1 MATISGNFLCYSA
14 ASSAQNPTKITS
26 IVFTTERY
34 NEDIIRLNATINF
47 TIGPKTG
54 GNFTVGNGPRYLF
67 VKYNGNFYQSNSNLT
82 LNLGPATGTSRFYS
96 TTGTVY
102 ITVGKNSGL
111 GNFTFYIQEFLNAP
125 GYGSSK
131 SMIWNGQNAS
141 GGAVIMSGNSS
152 WDAYVPPVES
162 PTVSFSSPSNNSIYT
177 SGSVVNFSFRI
188 TKGTNSLSSW
198 TLYKGTTLLKTEN
211 ISSGGT
217 YTCSDIITSDTTY
230 KIQVNDTSGRA
241 GSSSVALK
249 VRGINGKPTNIRV
262 GKSLSNPGFSP
273 LKDTNFKVTWTKPSL
288 GTGNSI
294 TSYSVIF
301 NNKEYSFSKDV
312 TNGTISTAGLNLKA
326 NQSYSVKVRAYD
338 FSGTSYTESDECKIN
353 FISPEFISEPKSD
366 SSVLLEKTKISWSEL
381 KTNSLNSDLLTIK
394 YSLGYAI
401 VEEDK
406 IENYNIIA
414 TDLTINSYE
423 WNTAQIS
430 TGSLVSLQ
438 IIGKVFYNDIP
449 LSTTTKET
457 SNGNYLFKGN
467 LPIKFSEIVF
477 SIPNGDYYGDSSPMN
492 VEYNVDTKEWNLNN
506 SILNFANSL
515 SVQCKMPSSWAE
527 SSVYFDGVK
536 IKWKKGLYSGE
547 IIQTSSPGMV
557 NPFTFI
563 LNEINAPL
571 LFGASGESIRFE
583 IYSLYGTKKADG
595 SPTGIYIYS
604 AEPSL
609 SFDDYPGTNGFIRAN
624 LPSIYNNGTLIP
636 TINSTFTRNVNFLE
650 NTLGSEDYQLKDLR
664 ADNVISDVP
673 VVGFKIYATKD
684 KNDYKNGQ
692 IVNVDGYLKQ
702 TNGTVTFEDDF
713 YKISGS
719 LIPSGNQSAEEDT
732 PGFVGF
738 YPKILDDKNY
748 LRQLFF
754 GNTSTSLKTLS
765 TNETF
770 YYVITAIDALKQES
784 KGYVLEVKYDFR
796 LAAKFQ
802 ESPILI
808 KNSFSKVTVNQKTG
822 YLFYGQTED
831 GADWIIFEWYP
842 AFNQNDYLA
851 NPDNYILHN
860 NKYYLKYSENN
871 LDPNFYTL
879 YKWVDNGKVYS
890 KKLINSDYTT
900 KIETIEGVPVQ
911 KYVGKY
917 QMNLKDINVDEF
929 FNLTLMPSYI
939 DSYNEEK
946 MDTPRKDL
954 YPISEVISGVSKTV
968 NFYLSCLVPASI
980 NYDSNERQQGEK
992 FKITLKIKNW
1002 GFSDDG
1008 RISKK
1013 TAIMK
1018 LNNSSLT
1025 NGYIEKNLVIGG
1037 EYESKLL
1044 VFDFAEQLKTIYD
1057 NMPFSTV
1064 TTVKV
1069 IATRSLVSNYTYT
1082 TGTSTIITIFNYYLP
1097 ANFST
1102 LSLRK
1107 NKVGINYS
1115 DLTNVE
1121 EALYVVAKDR
1131 IDSGNDVGNV
1141 AVYGDTYPH
1150 VFSIQGNLD
1159 TKMPSFSKETG
1170 EALETL
1176 QEASIYMGF
1185 YTVNDESKPYRVGS
1199 FGIEEGQPYFV
1210 YKGKYYNDNT
1220 PGKNSYEKDEDG
1232 NNIYVKKGYDNKDYF
1247 EKISIRNL
1255 PVPPGTMVLYP
1266 RKNLEVEVNGQ
1277 TILSQNNL
1285 NLINPTWYIC
1295 DGNQTVTLKTDAN
1308 LIKALFLRT
1317 EWEGKSETYEFTIPR
1332 RKPVGKVSAEP
1343 IYNENGTTI
1352 TGYIEKDIADEYCY
1366 IIKGDA

>member
-1 MATISGNFLCYSA
+1 MAVSTNKIRSDANSANFAQVTEIGITSGKTVTISG
-14 ASSAQNPTKITS
+14 K
-26 IVFTTERY
+26 
-34 NEDIIRLNATINF
+34 
-47 TIGPKTG
+47 
-54 GNFTVGNGPRYLF
+54 
-67 VKYNGNFYQSNSNLT
+67 LT
-82 LNLGPATGTSRFYS
+82 LSLSGADTFRPAGQIPVS
-96 TTGTVY
+96 
-102 ITVGKNSGL
+102 ILKP
-111 GNFTFYIQEFLNAP
+111 GNKGIGDIELVTFYIKYDKDWVGGYAYGYSFSVTFDNDSDGYNGKLVFEIDDDLGILSWTYPNRPITDTNVSWP
-125 GYGSSK
+125 GYSSSTSTDPDDDDTLTVTYPSAPTTFKTSTGISKYKTGANVTLVWSGASFGDYSNNYRYELFAGDTLIYSGTETSYSIALNGTTTYTIYCKTTSGLFSGSGK
-131 SMIWNGQNAS
+131 TLIL
-141 GGAVIMSGNSS
+141 
-152 WDAYVPPVES
+152 YVP
-162 PTVSFSSPSNNSIYT
+162 TNN
-177 SGSVVNFSFRI
+177 
-188 TKGTNSLSSW
+188 TKA
-198 TLYKGTTLLKTEN
+198 
-211 ISSGGT
+211 
-217 YTCSDIITSDTTY
+217 IIT
-230 KIQVNDTSGRA
+230 G
-241 GSSSVALK
+241 
-249 VRGINGKPTNIRV
+249 V
-262 GKSLSNPGFSP
+262 GKSNSNPGFSEKGVNSFNVKWKASSAGKNNSVVNYSI
-273 LKDTNFKVTWTKPSL
+273 LVDDKEVKNNISETAVESSVSVNSL
-288 GTGNSI
+288 SNKSYKIQVKTYDEVGN
-294 TSYSVIF
+294 YVISDAC
-301 NNKEYSFSKDV
+301 Y
-312 TNGTISTAGLNLKA
+312 L
-326 NQSYSVKVRAYD
+326 
-338 FSGTSYTESDECKIN
+338 YTV
-353 FISPEFISEPKSD
+353 SPEFNSEPSSE
-366 SSVLLEKTKISWSEL
+366 SSVLLETTTIRWDEL
-381 KTNSLNSDLLTIK
+381 KTNSLNSDLLTTK
-394 YSLGYAI
+394 YSLEYA
-401 VEEDK
+401 VVG
-406 IENYNIIA
+406 ENGLEAYNPISTNEI
-414 TDLTINSYE
+414 TTNSYQWINE
-423 WNTAQIS
+423 IDNGTLIS
-430 TGSLVSLQ
+430 LKV
-438 IIGKVFYNDIP
+438 IGKVYYGSI
-449 LSTTTKET
+449 LISQTEKET

-467 LPIKFSEIVF
+467 LPIKFSEIIF
-477 SIPNGDYYGDSSPMN
+477 SIPNGDYYGDSSPMS

-515 SVQCKMPSSWAE
+515 SVQCKMPSSWTE
-527 SSVYFDGVK
+527 SDVYFDGVK

-547 IIQTSSPGMV
+547 IIQSSSSGME
-557 NPFTFI
+557 NPFIFI

-583 IYSLYGTKKADG
+583 IYSLYETKKADE

-604 AEPSL
+604 DESSL

-624 LPSIYNNGTLIP
+624 LPSIFNNGTSIP

-664 ADNVISDVP
+664 ADNVISEVP

-684 KNDYKNGQ
+684 KDDYKNGQ

-702 TNGTVTFEDDF
+702 TNGTVTFEDNF
-713 YKISGS
+713 YKISNS
-719 LIPSGNQSAEEDT
+719 LIPSGNQSAEETT

-738 YPKILDDKNY
+738 YPQILDDKDY

-754 GNTSTSLKTLS
+754 GNTSTSLQTLS

-770 YYVITAIDALKQES
+770 YYIITAIDALKQES

-802 ESPILI
+802 DSPILRN
-808 KNSFSKVTVNQKTG
+808 NSFSEVTINQKTG

-851 NPDNYILHN
+851 NPDNYIFYN
-860 NKYYLKYSENN
+860 NKYYLKYSEENY
-871 LDPNFYTL
+871 DPNFYTL
-879 YKWVDNGKVYS
+879 YKWIDNGKVYS
-890 KKLINSDYTT
+890 KKLINTDYITE
-900 KIETIEGVPVQ
+900 IETIEGVSVQ

-954 YPISEVISGVSKTV
+954 YPISEINEVSKESEAI

-980 NYDSNERQQGEK
+980 NYDSNERKQGEK
-992 FKITLKIKNW
+992 FKITLEIKNW
-1002 GFSDDG
+1002 GFSDDE
-1008 RISKK
+1008 RIFEK
-1013 TAIMK
+1013 TAVMK

-1025 NGYIEKNLVIGG
+1025 NGYIEKNLVIDD

-1044 VFDFAEQLKTIYD
+1044 IFNLAEQLDSIYD

-1064 TTVKV
+1064 TTVKI

-1082 TGTSTIITIFNYYLP
+1082 TGTSTIVTIFNYYLP

-1131 IDSGNDVGNV
+1131 IDSGNETGNV
-1141 AVYGDTYPH
+1141 AVYDKTYPH

-1159 TKMPSFSKETG
+1159 TKMPSFSKESG
-1170 EALETL
+1170 VALSTL

-1210 YKGKYYNDNT
+1210 YKGKYYSDT
-1220 PGKNSYEKDEDG
+1220 TIGKNNCEKC
-1232 NNIYVKKGYDNKDYF
+1232 YDNKDYF

-1266 RKNLEVEVNGQ
+1266 RKNLEENDNGQ
-1277 TILSQNNL
+1277 LILSQNKL
-1285 NLINPTWYIC
+1285 KLINPTWYIC
-1295 DGNQTVTLKTDAN
+1295 DGNQTVILENNAN
-1308 LIKALFLRT
+1308 LIKAIFPET

-1332 RKPVGKVSAEP
+1332 RAPVGMISTEP
-1343 IYNENGTTI
+1343 IYAENGTTI
-1352 TGYIEKDIADEYCY
+1352 TGYIEKDISDEYCY

>member
-1 MATISGNFLCYSA
+1 MAVNTDKLRSDANSANFAQVKDIVITSGEKVAISGSLILSLSGADTFRPAGQIPVSILKSNGTELVTFNINNDNDWLGGYQYTYNFKDITFYNDSVGYNGKLVFEINDGLEILSWTYPYRPTTTTNVSWPGYS
-14 ASSAQNPTKITS
+14 SPTPTDPDDDDDTLIVTYPSAPTTFKTS
-26 IVFTTERY
+26 TGISKY
-34 NEDIIRLNATINF
+34 
-47 TIGPKTG
+47 KTG
-54 GNFTVGNGPRYLF
+54 TNVTLSWSGASFGDYSSSYRYELF
-67 VKYNGNFYQSNSNLT
+67 AGDTLIYSGTKTSYSIT
-82 LNLGPATGTSRFYS
+82 LNK
-96 TTGTVY
+96 TTTYTIYCKTTNGLFSGS
-102 ITVGKNSGL
+102 GKTL
-111 GNFTFYIQEFLNAP
+111 IL
-125 GYGSSK
+125 
-131 SMIWNGQNAS
+131 
-141 GGAVIMSGNSS
+141 
-152 WDAYVPPVES
+152 YVP
-162 PTVSFSSPSNNSIYT
+162 TNN
-177 SGSVVNFSFRI
+177 
-188 TKGTNSLSSW
+188 TKA
-198 TLYKGTTLLKTEN
+198 
-211 ISSGGT
+211 
-217 YTCSDIITSDTTY
+217 IIT
-230 KIQVNDTSGRA
+230 G
-241 GSSSVALK
+241 
-249 VRGINGKPTNIRV
+249 V
-262 GKSLSNPGFSP
+262 GKSNSNPGFSEKGVNSFNVKWKASSAGKNNSVVNYSI
-273 LKDTNFKVTWTKPSL
+273 LVDDKEVKNNISETAVESSVSVNSL
-288 GTGNSI
+288 SNKSYKIQVKTYDEVGN
-294 TSYSVIF
+294 YVISDAC
-301 NNKEYSFSKDV
+301 Y
-312 TNGTISTAGLNLKA
+312 L
-326 NQSYSVKVRAYD
+326 
-338 FSGTSYTESDECKIN
+338 YTV
-353 FISPEFISEPKSD
+353 SPEFISEPKSD

-394 YSLGYAI
+394 YSLQYA
-401 VEEDK
+401 VVG
-406 IENYNIIA
+406 ENGLEAYNPIFANEI
-414 TDLTINSYE
+414 TTNSYE
-423 WNTAQIS
+423 WVNEIDNGTLIS
-430 TGSLVSLQ
+430 LKV
-438 IIGKVFYNDIP
+438 IGKIYYGSI
-449 LSTTTKET
+449 LITQAEKET

-492 VEYNVDTKEWNLNN
+492 VEYNVNTKEWILNN
-506 SILNFANSL
+506 SILNFSNSL
-515 SVQCKMPSSWAE
+515 SVQCKMPSSWTE
-527 SSVYFDGVK
+527 SNVYFDGVK

-547 IIQTSSPGMV
+547 VIQSSSSSME
-557 NPFTFI
+557 NPFIFI
-563 LNEINAPL
+563 LNETNAPL
-571 LFGASGESIRFE
+571 LFGVSGESIRFE
-583 IYSLYGTKKADG
+583 IYSLYETKKANE

-609 SFDDYPGTNGFIRAN
+609 SFDDYPGTNGFVRAN
-624 LPSIYNNGTLIP
+624 LPSIFNNGTSIP
-636 TINSTFTRNVNFLE
+636 TINSTIVRNVNFLE

-664 ADNVISDVP
+664 ADNVISNVP

-702 TNGTVTFEDDF
+702 TNGTVTFEDGF
-713 YKISGS
+713 YKISDS
-719 LIPSGNQSAEEDT
+719 LIPSGNQSAEETT
-732 PGFVGF
+732 PGFVEF
-738 YPKILDDKNY
+738 YPQILDDKDY

-802 ESPILI
+802 DSPILR
-808 KNSFSKVTVNQKTG
+808 NNGFSEVTVNQKTG

-831 GADWIIFEWYP
+831 DADWIIFEWYP

-851 NPDNYILHN
+851 NPDNYIFYN
-860 NKYYLKYSENN
+860 NKYYLKYSEENY
-871 LDPNFYTL
+871 DPNFYTL
-879 YKWVDNGKVYS
+879 YKWIDNGKVYS
-890 KKLINSDYTT
+890 KKLINTDYITE
-900 KIETIEGVPVQ
+900 IETIEGVSVQ

-954 YPISEVISGVSKTV
+954 YPISEIINEKSEAI

-980 NYDSNERQQGEK
+980 NYKSNERKQGEE
-992 FKITLKIKNW
+992 FKITLEIKNW
-1002 GFSDDG
+1002 GFSDDE
-1008 RISKK
+1008 RISEK
-1013 TAIMK
+1013 TAVMK

-1025 NGYIEKNLVIGG
+1025 NGYIEKNLVIDD

-1044 VFDFAEQLKTIYD
+1044 VFDLAEQLGSIYD

-1064 TTVKV
+1064 TTVKI

-1082 TGTSTIITIFNYYLP
+1082 TGTSTIVTIFNYYLP

-1131 IDSGNDVGNV
+1131 IDSGNDIGNV
-1141 AVYGDTYPH
+1141 AVYDNTYPH

-1159 TKMPSFSKETG
+1159 TKMPSFSKESG
-1170 EALETL
+1170 EALSTL

-1210 YKGKYYNDNT
+1210 YKGKYYSDT
-1220 PGKNSYEKDEDG
+1220 TVGKNNCEKC
-1232 NNIYVKKGYDNKDYF
+1232 YDNKDYF

-1266 RKNLEVEVNGQ
+1266 KINIDSLV
-1277 TILSQNNL
+1277 NL
-1285 NLINPTWYIC
+1285 NTTWYVC
-1295 DGNQTVTLKTDAN
+1295 DGTQTVTLRNNAN
-1308 LIKALFLRT
+1308 LIKAIFPKT
-1317 EWEGKSETYEFTIPR
+1317 EWEGKSEIYEFVIPQR
-1332 RKPVGKVSAEP
+1332 EPVGKVSIGS
-1343 IYNENGTTI
+1343 IYNEDGQIIGSQEINLS
-1352 TGYIEKDIADEYCY
+1352 DEYCY

>member
-14 ASSAQNPTKITS
+14 ASGAANPTKITS
-26 IVFTTERY
+26 IVFTTKRY
-34 NEDIIRLNATINF
+34 DEDKIKLSATINF
-47 TIGPKTG
+47 TIGPETG
-54 GNFTVGNGPRYLF
+54 GNFIVGDGPRYLF
-67 VKYNGNFYQSNSNLT
+67 VKYGGTFYQSSSNLT
-82 LNLGPATGTSRFYS
+82 LNLGAATGTSRTYS

-102 ITVGKNSGL
+102 ITVGKNSGS
-111 GNFTFYIQEFLNAP
+111 GDFTFYIQEFLTSP

-131 SMIWNGQNAS
+131 AMIWNGKNAS
-141 GGAVIMSGNSS
+141 GGTVTMSGTSS
-152 WDAYVPPVES
+152 WDAYVPPVVS

-177 SGSVVNFSFRI
+177 SGSVVNFSFSI

-198 TLYKGTTLLKTEN
+198 ALYKGTTLLKTESIN
-211 ISSGGT
+211 SGGT
-217 YTCSDIITSDTTY
+217 YTCSDIITSNTTY
-230 KIQVNDTSGRA
+230 KIQVNDTGGRSN
-241 GSSSVALK
+241 SSSITLK

-273 LKDTNFKVTWTKPSL
+273 LEDTNFKVTWDKPNL
-288 GTGNSI
+288 GTDNSI
-294 TSYSVIF
+294 TGYSVIF
-301 NNKEYSFSKDV
+301 NNKEYSLENANV

-366 SSVLLEKTKISWSEL
+366 NSVLLENTKISWSEL

-401 VEEDK
+401 VEEDT
-406 IENYNIIA
+406 IENYNEIA
-414 TDLTINSYE
+414 TDLTTNSYE

-438 IIGKVFYNDIP
+438 IIGEVFYNDIS

-477 SIPNGDYYGDSSPMN
+477 SIPNGDYYSDSSPMN

-515 SVQCKMPSSWAE
+515 SVQCKMPSSWAG
-527 SSVYFDGVK
+527 SGVYFDGVK

-547 IIQTSSPGMV
+547 IIQSSSSDIE
-557 NPFTFI
+557 NPFIFI
-563 LNEINAPL
+563 LDETNAPL

-583 IYSLYGTKKADG
+583 IYSLYETKKADET
-595 SPTGIYIYS
+595 PTGIYIYS
-604 AEPSL
+604 DGPSL

-624 LPSIYNNGTLIP
+624 LPSIFNNGTSIP
-636 TINSTFTRNVNFLE
+636 TINSTFVRNVNFLE
-650 NTLGSEDYQLKDLR
+650 KTLGSEDYQLKDLR

-684 KNDYKNGQ
+684 KDDYKNGQ

-702 TNGTVTFEDDF
+702 TDGIVTFEDDF

-719 LIPSGNQSAEEDT
+719 LIPSGEISAEETT

-738 YPKILDDKNY
+738 YPQILNDDENYY

-754 GNTSTSLKTLS
+754 GNTTTSLKTLS
-765 TNETF
+765 TNEIF

-784 KGYVLEVKYDFR
+784 KGYILEVKYDFR

-802 ESPILI
+802 DSPILRN
-808 KNSFSKVTVNQKTG
+808 NSFSEITVNQKTG

-851 NPDNYILHN
+851 NPDNYFFYEN
-860 NKYYLKYSENN
+860 ENKYYLKYSEKNR
-871 LDPNFYTL
+871 DPNFYTL
-879 YKWVDNGKVYS
+879 YKWIDNGKVYS
-890 KKLINSDYTT
+890 KKLINTDYTIE
-900 KIETIEGVPVQ
+900 IETKGGVSVQ

-946 MDTPRKDL
+946 MDTPRKNL
-954 YPISEVISGVSKTV
+954 YPISEVISGTNKTV

-980 NYDSNERQQGEK
+980 NYYSNERKQGEK
-992 FKITLKIKNW
+992 FSVTLKINNW
-1002 GFSDDG
+1002 GFSDDA
-1008 RISKK
+1008 RISGK
-1013 TAIMK
+1013 TAVMK
-1018 LNNSSLT
+1018 LNNSSLAD
-1025 NGYIEKNLVIGG
+1025 GYIEKNLVIDD

-1044 VFDFAEQLKTIYD
+1044 VFDLAEQKEQLGLIYD
-1057 NMPFSTV
+1057 KMPFSTV
-1064 TTVKV
+1064 TTVKI

-1082 TGTSTIITIFNYYLP
+1082 TGTSTVITTFNYYLP

-1141 AVYGDTYPH
+1141 AVYGNTYPH

-1170 EALETL
+1170 EALNTL

-1210 YKGKYYNDNT
+1210 YKGKYYSDTTIGQNNC
-1220 PGKNSYEKDEDG
+1220 EKC
-1232 NNIYVKKGYDNKDYF
+1232 YDNKDYF

-1266 RKNLEVEVNGQ
+1266 RKNLEEENDDGQ
-1277 TILSQNNL
+1277 VFLSQNNL
-1285 NLINPTWYIC
+1285 KLINPTWYIC

-1308 LIKALFLRT
+1308 LIKAIFPKT
-1317 EWEGKSETYEFTIPR
+1317 EWEGKLETDAFTIPFR
-1332 RKPVGKVSAEP
+1332 EPVGKFSTGEP
-1343 IYNENGTTI
+1343 IYNNDGQI
-1352 TGYIEKDIADEYCY
+1352 IGYQEINLSDEYCY

>member
-1 MATISGNFLCYSA
+1 MAINTDKLRSDTNSENFAQVTDIEITSGKEVTISGSLILTLGGGSTSHPAGQIPVYILNSGGTELVSFKIQNLNGWFGGYQYTYNFSISFDNDSEGYNGKLIFQIKDTKDTLSWTYPNRPTTTTNVSWPGYSKPPSYPSA
-14 ASSAQNPTKITS
+14 PTTFETSTGASK
-26 IVFTTERY
+26 Y
-34 NEDIIRLNATINF
+34 
-47 TIGPKTG
+47 KTG
-54 GNFTVGNGPRYLF
+54 ANVTLVWSDADFGDYSSSYRYELF
-67 VKYNGNFYQSNSNLT
+67 AGGTLIYSGTETSYSIT
-82 LNLGPATGTSRFYS
+82 LNE
-96 TTGTVY
+96 TTTY
-102 ITVGKNSGL
+102 TIYCKTTSGL
-111 GNFTFYIQEFLNAP
+111 F
-125 GYGSSK
+125 
-131 SMIWNGQNAS
+131 S
-141 GGAVIMSGNSS
+141 G
-152 WDAYVPPVES
+152 E
-162 PTVSFSSPSNNSIYT
+162 
-177 SGSVVNFSFRI
+177 
-188 TKGTNSLSSW
+188 
-198 TLYKGTTLLKTEN
+198 GTTLILYVPINNTKA
-211 ISSGGT
+211 
-217 YTCSDIITSDTTY
+217 IIT
-230 KIQVNDTSGRA
+230 G
-241 GSSSVALK
+241 
-249 VRGINGKPTNIRV
+249 V
-262 GKSLSNPGFSP
+262 GKSNSNPGFSE
-273 LKDTNFKVTWTKPSL
+273 KGVNSFNVKWKASSA
-288 GTGNSI
+288 GKNNSI
-294 TSYSVIF
+294 VDYSILIDGEEIKKNISKTAVEFSVSVNSLSNKSYKIQIKTYDEVGNYVISDAC
-301 NNKEYSFSKDV
+301 Y
-312 TNGTISTAGLNLKA
+312 L
-326 NQSYSVKVRAYD
+326 
-338 FSGTSYTESDECKIN
+338 YTV
-353 FISPEFISEPKSD
+353 SPEFNSEPS
-366 SSVLLEKTKISWSEL
+366 SENSVLLETTTIRWDEL

-394 YSLGYAI
+394 YSLGYA
-401 VEEDK
+401 VVGEDG
-406 IENYNIIA
+406 IGNYNEIV
-414 TDLTINSYE
+414 TNLTTNSYE
-423 WNTAQIS
+423 WNTEIKNDTLIS
-430 TGSLVSLQ
+430 LKV
-438 IIGKVFYNDIP
+438 IGKVYYGSI
-449 LSTTTKET
+449 LISQTEKET

-477 SIPNGDYYGDSSPMN
+477 SIPNGDYYGESSPMN
-492 VEYNVDTKEWNLNN
+492 VEYNVNTKEWNLNN

-515 SVQCKMPSSWAE
+515 SVQCKMPSNWAG
-527 SSVYFDGVK
+527 SDVYFDGVK
-536 IKWKKGLYSGE
+536 IKWEKGLYSGE
-547 IIQTSSPGMV
+547 IIQSSSSNME
-557 NPFTFI
+557 NPFIFI

-571 LFGASGESIRFE
+571 LFGVSGESIRFE
-583 IYSLYGTKKADG
+583 IYSLYETKRADE

-604 AEPSL
+604 DEPSL
-609 SFDDYPGTNGFIRAN
+609 SFDDYPGTNGFVRAN
-624 LPSIYNNGTLIP
+624 LPSIFNNGTSIP

-650 NTLGSEDYQLKDLR
+650 KTLGSEDYQLKDLR

-713 YKISGS
+713 YKISNS
-719 LIPSGNQSAEEDT
+719 LIPSENQSAEETT
-732 PGFVGF
+732 PSFVGF
-738 YPKILDDKNY
+738 YPQILDDEDY

-754 GNTSTSLKTLS
+754 GNTSTSLQTLS

-770 YYVITAIDALKQES
+770 YYVVAAIDALKQES

-802 ESPILI
+802 DSPILR
-808 KNSFSKVTVNQKTG
+808 NNGFSEVTVNQKTG

-851 NPDNYILHN
+851 NPDNYILYN
-860 NKYYLKYSENN
+860 NKYYLKYSEENH
-871 LDPNFYTL
+871 DPNFYTL
-879 YKWVDNGKVYS
+879 YKWIDNGKVYS
-890 KKLINSDYTT
+890 KKLINTDYTT
-900 KIETIEGVPVQ
+900 EIETIDGVSVQ

-954 YPISEVISGVSKTV
+954 YPISEIINEKSKTV

-980 NYDSNERQQGEK
+980 NYNSNERKQGEK

-1002 GFSDDG
+1002 GFSDDE
-1008 RISKK
+1008 RISEK
-1013 TAIMK
+1013 TAVMK

-1025 NGYIEKNLVIGG
+1025 NGYIEEELNIID

-1044 VFDFAEQLKTIYD
+1044 VFDFINQLGLIFDK
-1057 NMPFSTV
+1057 MPFSTV
-1064 TTVKV
+1064 TTVKIV
-1069 IATRSLVSNYTYT
+1069 VTRSLVSNYTYT
-1082 TGTSTIITIFNYYLP
+1082 TGTSTIVTTFNYYLP

-1115 DLTNVE
+1115 DLTNTE

-1131 IDSGNDVGNV
+1131 IDSVNETGNV
-1141 AVYGDTYPH
+1141 AVYGKTYPH

-1159 TKMPSFSKETG
+1159 TKMPSFSKESG
-1170 EALETL
+1170 VALDTL

-1220 PGKNSYEKDEDG
+1220 PGQNSYEKDEDG
-1232 NNIYVKKGYDNKDYF
+1232 NDIYVKKGYDNKDYF

-1266 RKNLEVEVNGQ
+1266 RKNLEEKNDDGQ
-1277 TILSQNNL
+1277 VILSQNKL
-1285 NLINPTWYIC
+1285 KKINPTWYIC

-1308 LIKALFLRT
+1308 LIKAIFPKT
-1317 EWEGKSETYEFTIPR
+1317 EWEGKLETYAFTIPFR
-1332 RKPVGKVSAEP
+1332 RPAGKVSTEP
-1343 IYNENGTTI
+1343 IYNEDGKI
-1352 TGYIEKDIADEYCY
+1352 IGYQEINLSDEYCY

>member
-14 ASSAQNPTKITS
+14 ASSAKNPTKITS

-47 TIGPKTG
+47 TIGPETG

-102 ITVGKNSGL
+102 ITVGRNSGL
-111 GNFTFYIQEFLNAP
+111 GNFTFYIQEFLNSP

-162 PTVSFSSPSNNSIYT
+162 PAVSFSSPSNNSIYT

-312 TNGTISTAGLNLKA
+312 TNGTISIAGLNLKA

-381 KTNSLNSDLLTIK
+381 KTNSLNSDLLAIK

-414 TDLTINSYE
+414 TDLTTNSYE

-438 IIGKVFYNDIP
+438 IIGKVFYNDIL

-527 SSVYFDGVK
+527 SGVYFDGVK

-636 TINSTFTRNVNFLE
+636 TINSTTVRNVNFLE
-650 NTLGSEDYQLKDLR
+650 NTLGNEDYQLKDLR

-684 KNDYKNGQ
+684 KNDYKKGQ
-692 IVNVDGYLKQ
+692 IVNVNGYLKQ
-702 TNGTVTFEDDF
+702 TNGTVIFEDDF

-754 GNTSTSLKTLS
+754 GNTTTSLKTLS

-808 KNSFSKVTVNQKTG
+808 NNSFNKVTVNQKTG

-860 NKYYLKYSENN
+860 NKYYLKYSEKN

-890 KKLINSDYTT
+890 KKLINTDYTT
-900 KIETIEGVPVQ
+900 EIETIDGVSVQ

-954 YPISEVISGVSKTV
+954 YPIRGSGSGETIH
-968 NFYLSCLVPASI
+968 FYLSRLVPASI
-980 NYDSNERQQGEK
+980 NYDSNERKQGEK
-992 FKITLKIKNW
+992 FKITLKINNW

-1008 RISKK
+1008 RISEK

-1025 NGYIEKNLVIGG
+1025 NGYIEKNLVIDG

-1082 TGTSTIITIFNYYLP
+1082 TGTSTIVTIFNYYLP

-1141 AVYGDTYPH
+1141 AVYGETYPH

-1170 EALETL
+1170 EALDTL
-1176 QEASIYMGF
+1176 QKASIYMGF

-1220 PGKNSYEKDEDG
+1220 PGKNHYEKDEDG
-1232 NNIYVKKGYDNKDYF
+1232 NDIYVKKGYDNKDYF

-1266 RKNLEVEVNGQ
+1266 KININSL
-1277 TILSQNNL
+1277 INL
-1285 NLINPTWYIC
+1285 NTTWYVC
-1295 DGNQTVTLKTDAN
+1295 DGTQTVTLRNNAN
-1308 LIKALFLRT
+1308 LIKAIFPRT
-1317 EWEGKSETYEFTIPR
+1317 EWEGKSETYAFTIPFR
-1332 RKPVGKVSAEP
+1332 EPAGKVSTEP
-1343 IYNENGTTI
+1343 IYNQDGLI
-1352 TGYIEKDIADEYCY
+1352 IDYQEKNLRDEYCY

>member
-14 ASSAQNPTKITS
+14 ASSAKNPTKITS

-102 ITVGKNSGL
+102 ITVGKNSGS
-111 GNFTFYIQEFLNAP
+111 GNFTFYIQEFLNFP
-125 GYGSSK
+125 GHGSSK

-152 WDAYVPPVES
+152 WDAYVPPVVN
-162 PTVSFSSPSNNSIYT
+162 PKVSFSSPSNNSIYT
-177 SGSVVNFSFRI
+177 SGSVVNFSFNI
-188 TKGTNSLSSW
+188 TKGTNLLSSW

-273 LKDTNFKVTWTKPSL
+273 LEDTNFKVTWTKPSL

-312 TNGTISTAGLNLKA
+312 TNGIISTAGLNLKT

-366 SSVLLEKTKISWSEL
+366 SSVLLDNTKISWSEL

-414 TDLTINSYE
+414 TDLTTNSYE

-467 LPIKFSEIVF
+467 LPIKFSEIAF

-515 SVQCKMPSSWAE
+515 SVQCKMPSSWVE
-527 SSVYFDGVK
+527 SGVYFDGVK

-547 IIQTSSPGMV
+547 IIQTSSSGMI
-557 NPFTFI
+557 NPFIFI

-624 LPSIYNNGTLIP
+624 LPSIYTNGTSIP

-702 TNGTVTFEDDF
+702 TNGTVTFEDNF
-713 YKISGS
+713 YKISES
-719 LIPSGNQSAEEDT
+719 LIPSGNQSAEET
-732 PGFVGF
+732 TSGFVGF
-738 YPKILDDKNY
+738 YPQILDDKNY

-754 GNTSTSLKTLS
+754 GNISTSLKTLS

-802 ESPILI
+802 DSPILI
-808 KNSFSKVTVNQKTG
+808 NNSFSEVTVNQKTG

-860 NKYYLKYSENN
+860 NKYYLKYNENN

-946 MDTPRKDL
+946 MDTPKNNL
-954 YPISEVISGVSKTV
+954 YPIRGSGSGETI
-968 NFYLSCLVPASI
+968 NFYLSRLVPASI
-980 NYDSNERQQGEK
+980 NYDSNERKQGEK
-992 FKITLKIKNW
+992 FKITLKINNW
-1002 GFSDDG
+1002 GFSNDK
-1008 RISKK
+1008 RILSK

-1025 NGYIEKNLVIGG
+1025 NGYIEKNLNIND

-1044 VFDFAEQLKTIYD
+1044 VFDLAGPEQLGSIFD

-1064 TTVKV
+1064 TTVKM

-1082 TGTSTIITIFNYYLP
+1082 TGTSTIVTIFNYYLP

-1131 IDSGNDVGNV
+1131 IDSGNETGNV
-1141 AVYGDTYPH
+1141 AVYGNTYPH

-1170 EALETL
+1170 EALTTL

-1185 YTVNDESKPYRVGS
+1185 YTVNNESKPYRVGS

-1210 YKGKYYNDNT
+1210 YKGKYYSDT
-1220 PGKNSYEKDEDG
+1220 AIGKNNCEKC
-1232 NNIYVKKGYDNKDYF
+1232 YDNKDYF

-1266 RKNLEVEVNGQ
+1266 KININSL
-1277 TILSQNNL
+1277 INL
-1285 NLINPTWYIC
+1285 NTTWYIC
-1295 DGNQTVTLKTDAN
+1295 DGTQTVTLRNNAN
-1308 LIKALFLRT
+1308 LIKAIFPRT
-1317 EWEGKSETYEFTIPR
+1317 EWEGKSEIYEFTIPR
-1332 RKPVGKVSAEP
+1332 REPVGKVSAEP
-1343 IYNENGTTI
+1343 IYN
-1352 TGYIEKDIADEYCY
+1352 KDGLIIDYQEMDLREEYCY